1 MSEGNAAECMVTYD
15 APALNLE
22 SKGRKLMLRLKTVP
36 WTRVIVDALLVLG
49 IVLASSS
56 FLSVR

>member
-1 MSEGNAAECMVTYD
+1 
-15 APALNLE
+15 
-22 SKGRKLMLRLKTVP
+22 MLRLKTVP